1 MNHNLQMEPE
11 MTVLASLKVFSWL
24 IGFAIA
30 ITGVFALALI
40 LMLLHDWRTGNL
52 W

>member
-1 MNHNLQMEPE
+1 
-11 MTVLASLKVFSWL
+11 MTVLASLELFSWL

-40 LMLLHDWRTGNL
+40 VMLLRDWRTGSL